1 MKILDTAKSMF
12 NGIISKIL
20 VKAIKKHLNIDAE
33 VGVNEISVSELSET
47 VIIHFNGDIVIPKE
61 NVLELVKKI
70 GL

>member
-20 VKAIKKHLNIDAE
+20 MKAIKKHLNIDAE

>member
-1 MKILDTAKSMF
+1 MTILDTAKSMF

-20 VKAIKKHLNIDAE
+20 VKAIKKHLNIDT
-33 VGVNEISVSELSET
+33 GVDINEIGVSELSKT